1 MKPPKFNKDL
11 IIYEEGD
18 EVENPFSGETF
29 ELNGTE
35 LAVYDYIIGLQYIID
50 RYGAFNEESFPYQK
64 ELRNGLDW
72 FRTNNIKAYMVLL
85 D

>member
-18 EVENPFSGETF
+18 EVENPFSGEKI

-35 LAVYDYIIGLQYIID
+35 LAVYDYIMGLQYIIN
-50 RYGAFNEESFPYQK
+50 RHGAFNEASAPYQK
-64 ELRNGLDW
+64 EMRKGLDW
-72 FRTNNIKAYMVLL
+72 FRKNNAKAYMVLL

>member
-1 MKPPKFNKDL
+1 MQLPDFNKDL

-18 EVENPFSGETF
+18 VVENPFSGETI

-35 LAVYDYIIGLQYIID
+35 LAVYDYIMGLQYIIE
-50 RYGAFNEESFPYQK
+50 RRGAFNETSAPYQK
-64 ELRNGLDW
+64 EMRKGLDW
-72 FRTNNIKAYMVLL
+72 FRKNNAKAYMALL